1 MTNREITSHS
11 EFSVSLENIAVRY
24 RSPVEQI
31 KSFKEFTI
39 QFLKNNVHMTD
50 FWALNEVSLSI
61 QHGET
66 FGIVGR
72 NGAGKSTLLKVI
84 ARVISPTNGRVI
96 LNGKVVPL
104 LELGAGFHPEL
115 TGRENIFL
123 NAALLGHPQKEIIAK
138 LPQIIEFAEV
148 HGYIDAP
155 LRTYSTGMVARL
167 GFAIATA
174 WQTEILILD
183 EILAVGDEEF
193 KTKCDA
199 RLAEFKQNGST
210 VIMVSH
216 NLSTIQ
222 EKCDR
227 VAWMD
232 YGKLKSIGIPQE
244 VIRRYLEDIK
254 NVEAGKSVGKT

>member
-1 MTNREITSHS
+1 MTNRPNMPIPG
-11 EFSVSLENIAVRY
+11 FSVSLENIAVRY
-24 RSPVEQI
+24 RSPVEQM

-39 QFLKNNVHMTD
+39 QLLKNNVHMKD
-50 FWALNEVSLSI
+50 FWALNGVSLNI
-61 QHGET
+61 RGGET
-66 FGIVGR
+66 FGVIGR

-84 ARVISPTNGRVI
+84 ARVISPSTGRVI
-96 LNGKVVPL
+96 LHGKVVPL

-123 NAALLGHPQKEIIAK
+123 NAALLGHKQKEISAK
-138 LPQIIEFAEV
+138 LAQIIEFAEI

-155 LRTYSTGMVARL
+155 LRTYSSGMVARL
-167 GFAIATA
+167 GFAIATS
-174 WQTEILILD
+174 WQAEILILD

-193 KTKCDA
+193 KIKCDT

-210 VIMVSH
+210 IIMVSH
-216 NLSTIQ
+216 NLNTIN

-232 YGKLKSIGIPQE
+232 YGKMRSIGNPNE
-244 VIRRYLEDIK
+244 VIQMYLEDIK
-254 NVEAGKSVGKT
+254 NVEAGKNLGKN

>member
-1 MTNREITSHS
+1 MTNHPFSS
-11 EFSVSLENIAVRY
+11 NADFSVSLEHIAVRY
-24 RSPVEQI
+24 RSPVEKI

-39 QFLKNNVHMTD
+39 QFLKNNIHMTD
-50 FWALNEVSLSI
+50 FWALNDVNLTI
-61 QHGET
+61 QRGET

-96 LNGKVVPL
+96 VHGKVVPL

-123 NAALLGHPQKEIIAK
+123 NAALLGHPQKEILAN
-138 LPQIIEFAEV
+138 LPNIIEFAEV

-167 GFAIATA
+167 GFAIATSWRA
-174 WQTEILILD
+174 DILILD

-193 KTKCDA
+193 KTKCDQ
-199 RLAEFKQNGST
+199 RLAEFKHNGST
-210 VIMVSH
+210 IIMVSH

-232 YGKLKSIGIPQE
+232 YGKIKSIGSPQE
-244 VIRRYLEDIK
+244 EIQKYLEDIK
-254 NVEAGKSVGKT
+254 NVEAGKNSGQS

>member
-1 MTNREITSHS
+1 MTNRPNLPLTD
-11 EFSVSLENIAVRY
+11 FSVSLQDIAVRY
-24 RSPVEQI
+24 RSPVEQM

-50 FWALNEVSLSI
+50 FWALNGVSLGI
-61 QHGET
+61 RGGET
-66 FGIVGR
+66 FGVIGR

-84 ARVISPTNGRVI
+84 ARVISPSTGRVI
-96 LNGKVVPL
+96 LHGKVVPL

-123 NAALLGHPQKEIIAK
+123 NAALLGHKQKEISVK
-138 LPQIIEFAEV
+138 LGQIIEFAEI

-155 LRTYSTGMVARL
+155 LRTYSSGMVARL
-167 GFAIATA
+167 GFAIATS
-174 WQTEILILD
+174 WQAEILILD

-193 KTKCDA
+193 KTKCDT

-210 VIMVSH
+210 IIMVSH
-216 NLSTIQ
+216 NLNTIN

-232 YGKLKSIGIPQE
+232 YGKIRSIGNPDE
-244 VIRRYLEDIK
+244 VIQLYLEDIK
-254 NVEAGKSVGKT
+254 NVEAGKNVGKI

>member
-1 MTNREITSHS
+1 MTNRPNMPIPG
-11 EFSVSLENIAVRY
+11 FSVSLENIAVRY
-24 RSPVEQI
+24 RSPVEQM

-39 QFLKNNVHMTD
+39 QLLKNNVHMKD
-50 FWALNEVSLSI
+50 FWALNGVSLNI
-61 QHGET
+61 RGGET
-66 FGIVGR
+66 FGVIGR

-84 ARVISPTNGRVI
+84 ARVISPSTGRVI
-96 LNGKVVPL
+96 LHGKVVPL

-123 NAALLGHPQKEIIAK
+123 YAALLGHKQKEISAK
-138 LPQIIEFAEV
+138 LAQIIEFAEI

-155 LRTYSTGMVARL
+155 LRTYSSGMVARL
-167 GFAIATA
+167 GFAIATS
-174 WQTEILILD
+174 WQAEILILD

-193 KTKCDA
+193 KIKCDA

-210 VIMVSH
+210 IIMVSH
-216 NLSTIQ
+216 NLNTIN

-232 YGKLKSIGIPQE
+232 YGKMRSIGNPNE
-244 VIRRYLEDIK
+244 VIQMYLEDIK
-254 NVEAGKSVGKT
+254 NVEAGKNIGKN

>member
-1 MTNREITSHS
+1 MTNRLSKS
-11 EFSVSLENIAVRY
+11 DADFSVSLQNIAVRY
-24 RSPVEQI
+24 RSPMEQI
-31 KSFKEFTI
+31 KSFKEFAI
-39 QFLKNNVHMTD
+39 QFLKNNIHMTD
-50 FWALNEVSLSI
+50 FWALNDVSLSI
-61 QHGET
+61 QRGET

-96 LNGKVVPL
+96 LHGKVVPL

-123 NAALLGHPQKEIIAK
+123 NAALLGHPQKETAAN
-138 LPQIIEFAEV
+138 LPKIIEFAEV

-167 GFAIATA
+167 GFAIATF
-174 WQTEILILD
+174 WQAEILILD

-193 KTKCDA
+193 KTKCDQK
-199 RLAEFKQNGST
+199 LAEFKQNGST
-210 VIMVSH
+210 IIMVSH

-222 EKCDR
+222 EKCDH
-227 VAWMD
+227 VAWID
-232 YGKLKSIGIPQE
+232 RGKLKSIGNPQE
-244 VIRRYLEDIK
+244 VIQCYLEDIK
-254 NVEAGKSVGKT
+254 NVEAGKSIGTP